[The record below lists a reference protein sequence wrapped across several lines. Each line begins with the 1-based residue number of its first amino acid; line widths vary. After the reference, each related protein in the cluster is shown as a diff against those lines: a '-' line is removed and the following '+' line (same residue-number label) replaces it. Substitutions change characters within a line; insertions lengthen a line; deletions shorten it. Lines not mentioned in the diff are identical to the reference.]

1 MRFADFIGNAPIVA
15 ALREAIG
22 GGRVANAY
30 LLAGPGGTGKR
41 TLALLCAQA
50 LLCDRFEREP
60 CGACDSCRRF
70 EAIRRAPPEGEP
82 FHPDLRVVEPQGKFI
97 VVDQVRRDLVA
108 ATQMR
113 PYQGARQVFVID
125 PAEAMNPSA
134 ANAFLKTLE
143 EAPGGSVFFLVSSRP
158 ASLLPTVLSR
168 CQRFNFQRLDRE
180 DLARELESRGLFAR
194 EEALAVAGLSRGA
207 PGVALS
213 FDLERHRRQRDA
225 ALEFARLAVGEGEVE
240 RVFDLAGRM
249 AKEKESFEERLEL
262 AAALL
267 RDLMLIASAGSGVRV
282 VNEEIKGELLELARG
297 RSPRKLARLL
307 SRVAEMRE
315 PLIRNVRVDSVCE
328 RLMLDG
334 RELMR
339 QV

>member
-1 MRFADFIGNAPIVA
+1 MQFADFIGNAPVVA
-15 ALREAIG
+15 ALRAAINS
-22 GGRVANAY
+22 GRVANAY
-30 LLAGPGGTGKR
+30 LLAGPEGMGKR

-50 LLCDRFEREP
+50 LLCEQLEGES
-60 CGACDSCRRF
+60 CGSCDSCRRF
-70 EAIRRAPPEGEP
+70 EAVWRAPQEGSW
-82 FHPDLRVVEPQGKFI
+82 FHPDLRIVEPQGKFI

-113 PYQGARQVFVID
+113 PHQGARQAFVID

-158 ASLLPTVLSR
+158 ASLLPTVQSR
-168 CQRFNFQRLDRE
+168 CQRFNFRRLGRE
-180 DLARELESRGLFAR
+180 ELASELQSRGLFGE
-194 EEALAVAGLSRGA
+194 EEAMAVAGLSRGA
-207 PGVALS
+207 PGVALR
-213 FDLERHRRQRDA
+213 FDLERHRQQRND

-249 AKEKESFEERLEL
+249 ARDKENFEERLEL
-262 AAALL
+262 VTALL
-267 RDLMLIASAGSGVRV
+267 RDLMLIASAGSGVQL

-307 SRVAEMRE
+307 SRVADMRE
-315 PLIRNVRVDSVCE
+315 PLVRNVRLDSVCE
-328 RLMLDG
+328 LLMLDG

-339 QV
+339 QA